1 MTEKEKAELLAA
13 GEKDMNRLISSV
25 PARFGWYVQVAFPS
39 GRLQWIPCVGTFQ
52 EAIDQALQW
61 EPEEGEAP

>member
-1 MTEKEKAELLAA
+1 
-13 GEKDMNRLISSV
+13 MNRLMSAIPV
-25 PARFGWYVQVAFPS
+25 RGGWYVQIVLPS

-61 EPEEGEAP
+61 EPEEGEDE